1 MKKDL
6 INAKIGLS
14 INSALSRFI
23 LTYIVIEI
31 IVEILFFGIL
41 LGILSLFSIND
52 YTTSIILMLIE
63 TILSIFVTTRIICK
77 NYVVSGDK
85 NLFIN
90 KLNIV
95 WIIFL
100 IVNISINLYDGYQKT
115 YSHIITLE
123 AAEVGYEIEE
133 EELSGQQ
140 EDYSTNE
147 ESLEEI
153 HEKLEEIHERK
164 KEVIVED
171 IVLPIA
177 LVNIIFVIQVIMTNT
192 YSKNKLFDN
201 KYIKENK

>member
-1 MKKDL
+1 MKENL

-14 INSALSRFI
+14 INSAIIRFI
-23 LTYIVIEI
+23 LTYIVVEI
-31 IVEILFFGIL
+31 IVGGIFFGIC
-41 LGILSLFSIND
+41 LGILLLFSIND
-52 YTTSIILMLIE
+52 YTVYTIFMLIE
-63 TILSIFVTTRIICK
+63 TILSIFITTKIISK

-95 WIIFL
+95 WISFL
-100 IVNISINLYDGYQKT
+100 IFTISINLYGGYKRT

-123 AAEVGYEIEE
+123 AAEVGYESKEK
-133 EELSGQQ
+133 ELSSQQ
-140 EDYSTNE
+140 DGDSTNK

-153 HEKLEEIHERK
+153 YERLEEIHERK

-177 LVNIIFVIQVIMTNT
+177 LINIIFIIQVLMTNK

-201 KYIKENK
+201 QYIKENK